1 MTIQRS
7 WPKSSDGPSG
17 WYMTDTVNGWSQFM
31 KDYAVY
37 PSNTGCAIGTH
48 SATWRIRSQYGA
60 NKTIG
65 LAVGTYTLECQSD
78 NASTFTWQTTPQNQ
92 TNLGTLSATASHN
105 TSTNFTINITD
116 ADIEQYL
123 VVAITNSS
131 APPNTWSNNPAG
143 VAWELKNSGGTVI
156 RRSTDSFDSQLRF
169 SEIAAEFGYPSANK
183 FGNYRNTTTI
193 SGSDLGALPLDTGM
207 PTSGVIRFSDFFE
220 KQLNVVVDCYDSCPD
235 YHVNARSEWTN
246 NNVVVVGDTNGS
258 KRNDFSKII
267 IHANK
272 EIGSQSGG
280 YGATAADKEVQ
291 RGKCALRTGTGWSL
305 TSNMVIDIGDSA
317 RLRGAGGKGGK
328 GNNPADN
335 GAGDLKNGREGTSA
349 LGIQFGS
356 SHNKTVINVNSSAII
371 RAGYGGGGGGG
382 GSYNHE
388 GKGAGGHPY
397 PGGGGGGGAGWPVG
411 AGGARGDG
419 AFGDGAFGSAG
430 SAGTKTVGGAGG
442 AGGTNDKSGNA
453 GEKGGDGGEEGTA
466 AASGPNGSGTAGSSS
481 GGSGGGDGTAL
492 RSTGASNTYT
502 LNNNGSMVGGTK
514 NSGDVS

>member
-31 KDYAVY
+31 KNYAVY

-123 VVAITNSS
+123 VVDITNNS

-156 RRSTDSFDSQLRF
+156 RRSTDSFDNQLRF

-246 NNVVVVGDTNGS
+246 NNVVVVGDTSGS
-258 KRNDFSKII
+258 KRETFSKII

-272 EIGSQSGG
+272 EIGSQSSTV
-280 YGATAADKEVQ
+280 YAADAAGKETE

-305 TSNMVIDIGDSA
+305 TSKMVIDIGDSA

-356 SHNKTVINVNSSAII
+356 SHNKAVINVNSSAVI
-371 RAGYGGGGGGG
+371 RAGYGGGGGAGG
-382 GSYNHE
+382 RYYDE
-388 GKGAGGHPY
+388 GKGKSGHAL
-397 PGGGGGGGAGWPVG
+397 PGCGGGGGAGWPVG
-411 AGGARGDG
+411 AAGPAGDG
-419 AFGDGAFGSAG
+419 NFSDGYTNNGAANPG
-430 SAGTKTVGGAGG
+430 SAGTRTTGGD
-442 AGGTNDKSGNA
+442 GGTGQSDNA
-453 GEKGGDGGEEGTA
+453 SGGDGGENGIAAGDGVDGT
-466 AASGPNGSGTAGSSS
+466 GDAGSSRN
-481 GGSGGGDGTAL
+481 GVGGGDGTAL

>member
-17 WYMTDTVNGWSQFM
+17 WYMTDAVLGWSQFM

-37 PSNTGCAIGTH
+37 PSNTGAAIGTH

-65 LAVGTYTLECQSD
+65 LSVGTYTLECQSD
-78 NASTFTWQTTPQNQ
+78 NGSTFTWQTTPQNQ
-92 TNLGTLSATASHN
+92 TNLGTLSPTTSHN

-123 VVAITNSS
+123 VVDITNNS

-156 RRSTDSFDSQLRF
+156 RRSTDPFDSQLKF
-169 SEIAAEFGYPSANK
+169 SEIAAEFGYPSGNK
-183 FGNYRNTTTI
+183 LGNYRNTTTI

-246 NNVVVVGDTNGS
+246 NNVVVVGDTSGS
-258 KRNDFSKII
+258 KRETFSKII

-272 EIGSQSGG
+272 EIGSQSSTV
-280 YGATAADKEVQ
+280 YAADAAGKETE

-356 SHNKTVINVNSSAII
+356 SHNKAVINVNSSAVI

-382 GSYNHE
+382 GRYYDE
-388 GKGAGGHPY
+388 GKGKSGHAL
-397 PGGGGGGGAGWPVG
+397 PGCGGGGGAGWPIG
-411 AGGARGDG
+411 AAGLAGGGNFSDG
-419 AFGDGAFGSAG
+419 YTNNGAANPG
-430 SAGTKTVGGAGG
+430 SAGTRTAGG
-442 AGGTNDKSGNA
+442 DGGTGQSDNA
-453 GEKGGDGGEEGTA
+453 AGGDGGENGIAAGAGVDGT
-466 AASGPNGSGTAGSSS
+466 GDAGSSRN
-481 GGSGGGDGTAL
+481 GVGGGNGTAL

>member
-60 NKTIG
+60 SKTIG

-123 VVAITNSS
+123 VVDITNNS

-156 RRSTDSFDSQLRF
+156 RRSTDSFDSQLKF

-220 KQLNVVVDCYDSCPD
+220 KQLNVVVDCYDSCPN
-235 YHVNARSEWTN
+235 YHVNARSEWNN

-272 EIGSQSGG
+272 EIGSQSSTV
-280 YGATAADKEVQ
+280 YAADAAGKETE

-305 TSNMVIDIGDSA
+305 TSKMVIDIGDSA
-317 RLRGAGGKGGK
+317 KLRGAGGKGGK
-328 GNNPADN
+328 GNNPAND
-335 GAGDLKNGREGTSA
+335 AGNVKHGREGTSA

-382 GSYNHE
+382 GSYFDE
-388 GKGAGGHPY
+388 GKGASGY
-397 PGGGGGGGAGWPVG
+397 AIPGCGGGGGAGWPVG
-411 AGGARGDG
+411 AAGAAGGGNFSDG
-419 AFGDGAFGSAG
+419 HTNQGAANPG
-430 SAGTKTVGGAGG
+430 SAGTKTA
-442 AGGTNDKSGNA
+442 
-453 GEKGGDGGEEGTA
+453 GGDGGTGQSVNKEGGDGGDDQA
-466 AASGPNGSGTAGSSS
+466 NAQNGITGECDAGCSVN
-481 GGSGGGDGTAL
+481 GVGGGNGTAL